1 MVQHGESWYIVTV
14 QFNVKSCSIYHQ
26 MIIWTRPDMLDNY
39 CSLLTLWPLSVNMV
53 CHWRSYMAILD
64 WRHHLIRQGSL
75 QIRGEAAGSGNPPSL
90 TAAETAVYGFKRGWS
105 TSRTHENPLQWC
117 STAFNSAVRH
127 RQLTQQS
134 STGPACAELRCRATR
149 QTAMVSCLAVRMS
162 KWSNLLLFKHGVC
175 SKRGCWY
182 VYYKK
187 KKRRWQDG
195 QLMPVVLVPTI

>member
-14 QFNVKSCSIYHQ
+14 QFNVKSFSIYHQ

-39 CSLLTLWPLSVNMV
+39 CSLLTLWPFSVQHGVSLEVIHGHTRLTSPPHTSRFASNP
-53 CHWRSYMAILD
+53 WRSCGQRKPAIPD
-64 WRHHLIRQGSL
+64 SRI
-75 QIRGEAAGSGNPPSL
+75 
-90 TAAETAVYGFKRGWS
+90 AETAVYGFKRGWS
-105 TSRTHENPLQWC
+105 TSRTYENPLQWC
-117 STAFNSAVRH
+117 STAFNSAVRR

-175 SKRGCWY
+175 SNRGC
-182 VYYKK
+182 
-187 KKRRWQDG
+187 WQDG

>member
-1 MVQHGESWYIVTV
+1 MQHGV
-14 QFNVKSCSIYHQ
+14 
-26 MIIWTRPDMLDNY
+26 
-39 CSLLTLWPLSVNMV
+39 SLEAIHGHIRLTSPPHTSRFASNP
-53 CHWRSYMAILD
+53 WRSCGQRKPAIPD
-64 WRHHLIRQGSL
+64 SRI
-75 QIRGEAAGSGNPPSL
+75 
-90 TAAETAVYGFKRGWS
+90 AETAVYGFKPGFS
-105 TSRTHENPLQWC
+105 TSRTYENPLQWC

-175 SKRGCWY
+175 SKRDCWY

-187 KKRRWQDG
+187 KRRWRDG